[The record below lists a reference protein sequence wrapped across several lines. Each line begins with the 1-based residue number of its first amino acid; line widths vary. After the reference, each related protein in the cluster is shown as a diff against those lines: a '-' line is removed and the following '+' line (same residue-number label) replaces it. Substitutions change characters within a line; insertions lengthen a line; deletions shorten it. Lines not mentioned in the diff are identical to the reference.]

1 MEDTFK
7 DIYIKINYTTVQENV
22 PEIEQAIRT
31 IKERF
36 RALYNQLPYNANPKV
51 MIWYLVKDVVKQ
63 INMFPP
69 KGGFSKT
76 YSIR

>member
-1 MEDTFK
+1 MDPEFKPMEDTFK

-51 MIWYLVKDVVKQ
+51 MI
-63 INMFPP
+63 
-69 KGGFSKT
+69 
-76 YSIR
+76 